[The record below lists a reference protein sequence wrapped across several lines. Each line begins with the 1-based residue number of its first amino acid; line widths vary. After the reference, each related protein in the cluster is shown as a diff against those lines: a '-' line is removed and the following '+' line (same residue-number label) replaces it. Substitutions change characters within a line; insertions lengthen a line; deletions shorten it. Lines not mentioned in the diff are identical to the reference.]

1 MTIWTDDNLS
11 SETTGFLKLLDIIS
25 PISVSETVSANS
37 FCFNCFFPDTGGKCA
52 AHLNPLC
59 AFFSHQAV
67 AAVVATV
74 ATVVRAVATVGTAA
88 AATEVRAA
96 PVVGG
101 TKPHWQQRPIFHLSA
116 ASFPNF

>member
-67 AAVVATV
+67 AAVVAIEVTSV
-74 ATVVRAVATVGTAA
+74 INLTQGARPRWKFFLKSNQLIDMLLAA
-88 AATEVRAA
+88 R
-96 PVVGG
+96 
-101 TKPHWQQRPIFHLSA
+101 
-116 ASFPNF
+116 

>member
-1 MTIWTDDNLS
+1 MSENNQIQQSTINNQQSIYQIYPPPIDTLV
-11 SETTGFLKLLDIIS
+11 TGM
-25 PISVSETVSANS
+25 
-37 FCFNCFFPDTGGKCA
+37 
-52 AHLNPLC
+52 
-59 AFFSHQAV
+59 
-67 AAVVATV
+67 VVATV

>member
-67 AAVVATV
+67 AAVVAIEVTSVINLTQGGAGV
-74 ATVVRAVATVGTAA
+74 AGSLFIKSTL
-88 AATEVRAA
+88 
-96 PVVGG
+96 P
-101 TKPHWQQRPIFHLSA
+101 PLIL
-116 ASFPNF
+116 

>member
-67 AAVVATV
+67 AAVVAI
-74 ATVVRAVATVGTAA
+74 
-88 AATEVRAA
+88 EVTS
-96 PVVGG
+96 VINLTQGG
-101 TKPHWQQRPIFHLSA
+101 AGWSWKFVYQIYTPPIDTLVTGMV
-116 ASFPNF
+116 PPRQGQTL